1 MPSSPKK
8 IRKSRGY
15 AVTTKAS
22 RNRAKQ
28 TSPSIP
34 PKIFIGIDPGSNSVG
49 YGVIATHQ
57 GQIRLLDAGLLA
69 SPKRDCHYHAIAEA
83 MKLLLLRW
91 KPSAIG
97 IEKLIFS
104 KNTRTAFAVA
114 EMIGVLKLVM
124 EASNIPWREFTPTAV
139 KMAVS
144 GSGIAPKHIV
154 ERMVRAILGLSKE
167 VKSHHAADAIAVA
180 LTLERHECRM

>member
-1 MPSSPKK
+1 MLKKFTPMPSSPKK
-8 IRKSRGY
+8 IRRG
-15 AVTTKAS
+15 
-22 RNRAKQ
+22 RARPRPVN
-28 TSPSIP
+28 SP

-57 GQIRLLDAGLLA
+57 GQVRLLDAGLLA
-69 SPKRDCHYHAIAEA
+69 PPKRDRHYRAIAEA
-83 MKLLLLRW
+83 MKLLVREW
-91 KPSAIG
+91 KPAAIG
-97 IEKLIFS
+97 IEKLIFA

-114 EMIGVLKLVM
+114 EMIGVLKLVI
-124 EASNIPWREFTPTAV
+124 EANDIPWREFSPTAV

-167 VKSHHAADAIAVA
+167 ITPHHAADAIAVA
-180 LTLERHECRM
+180 LTLERYERRAK